1 MIAKIREPKPAV
13 HQNIQLIATEQQDPE
28 PRVNIVTRSGV
39 STSGTS
45 QETETNTSQPGM
57 RRVPKKAAPLDLRKN
72 KEAFQEA
79 KMSFT
84 NPTTQDRRYLHL
96 VAYRSRH
103 LAPIALNRH
112 HRLPHQDD
120 AIMRI

>member
-13 HQNIQLIATEQQDPE
+13 HQNIQLITAEQQELE
-28 PRVNIVTRSGV
+28 PQVNIVTRSGV

-57 RRVPKKAAPLDLRKN
+57 LRVPKKAAPLDLRKN

-79 KMSFT
+79 TMSFSD
-84 NPTTQDRRYLHL
+84 PTTS
-96 VAYRSRH
+96 RS
-103 LAPIALNRH
+103 
-112 HRLPHQDD
+112 
-120 AIMRI
+120 